1 MQRVTPKGSKPEP
14 EPKPDKS
21 KDVQAPKSN
30 IVEQAPFVGFML
42 DELMREQRIAM
53 IPIVQMLD
61 KVRQEVADL
70 KHEIFIRKDEG
81 EYRYYEATASI
92 IATDYDFIRDF
103 GFPIKGMMI
112 SNDGN
117 VDIQVGYMSYKHL
130 LDVPDEKLI
139 TIRATDGP
147 YRDKNNTKT
156 IRRILVQTEAGT
168 SDYRLWVY
176 W

>member
-1 MQRVTPKGSKPEP
+1 MPQKREGFEELQSDPTIQLDDISVRLNKLTELIGQMRIEVTQIKT
-14 EPKPDKS
+14 
-21 KDVQAPKSN
+21 
-30 IVEQAPFVGFML
+30 
-42 DELMREQRIAM
+42 ELQDRR
-53 IPIVQMLD
+53 
-61 KVRQEVADL
+61 
-70 KHEIFIRKDEG
+70 DEG
-81 EYRYYEATASI
+81 EYRYYEATAS
-92 IATDYDFIRDF
+92 TMVTNYDFIRDF
-103 GFPIKGMMI
+103 GFPVKGLMI

-156 IRRILVQTEAGT
+156 IRRILVQTAAGT